1 MAVWAISDLH
11 LSFANPK
18 RREHYAARWQDHAES
33 IKNHWIDSI
42 GPHDLVLIPGD
53 ISMAFNHRDLQPDL
67 DWLGR
72 LPGIKILAP
81 GNHDRWWGRLKNVQT
96 VLRRSQRAV
105 DGIAIVEAG
114 AVICGAR
121 SLDVIDL
128 DQANPLQRQQY
139 ERIANAVHSMLAE
152 ASSLRAPGMPLYVL
166 WHHPPFDQYGRPGP
180 WVSFFEKAQVT
191 ACVYGHLHAELQ
203 WSFAVQGLVRGV
215 RYACVSADAIGFRP
229 LRIDRP
235 THDSKQPTQVR
246 S

>member
-11 LSFANPK
+11 LSFANPQ

-33 IKNHWIDSI
+33 IRKHWIETVGSR
-42 GPHDLVLIPGD
+42 DLVLIPGD

-81 GNHDRWWGRLKNVQT
+81 GNHDRWWGRLKNVRT

-105 DGIAIVEAG
+105 DGNAIVEAG
-114 AVICGAR
+114 AVVCGAR
-121 SLDVIDL
+121 SVDVIDL
-128 DQANPLQRQQY
+128 DQADLSHRQHH
-139 ERIANAVHSMLAE
+139 ERVAASVQAMLAE
-152 ASSLRAPGMPLYVL
+152 ATSLRNPGMPLYVL
-166 WHHPPFDQYGRPGP
+166 WHHPPFDQHGRPGL
-180 WVSFFEKAQVT
+180 WVPSFEEAGVT
-191 ACVYGHLHAELQ
+191 ACVYGHLHAALQ
-203 WSFAVQGLVRGV
+203 WSFAVQGMVGGV
-215 RYACVSADAIGFRP
+215 HYSCVSADAIGFRP

-235 THDSKQPTQVR
+235 THVFKNPTQVI